1 MRRLIML
8 TLLLWS
14 AGAAIGATLK
24 LADGSSLRGEVVSLS
39 NDVYTVRSD
48 SLGTVKV
55 PAADVVSISYG
66 RSTERDSSGSQAQL
80 QKLQNQLAADATTMS
95 MIGELQND
103 PQLQA
108 ILADPEIMRAV
119 ATGDLTTLMANEKFM
134 AIMNNEKIRAIT
146 RQATG
151 DK

>member
-1 MRRLIML
+1 MRILI
-8 TLLLWS
+8 TLALLI
-14 AGAAIGATLK
+14 GCVGTVFGATLK
-24 LADGSSLRGEVVSLS
+24 LADGTSLRGEVVSLS
-39 NDVYTVRSD
+39 NDVYTIRSD

-55 PAADVVSISYG
+55 PAADVVSIRYG
-66 RSTERDSSGSQAQL
+66 RSTTQDSSGAQAQVQQL
-80 QKLQNQLAADATTMS
+80 QTQLAADATVMS

-134 AIMNNEKIRAIT
+134 AVMNNEKVRAIT

-151 DK
+151 EK